1 MRFTRLLFSKSTSPS
16 MERTLAERNGLK
28 SMQGLSMASMKR
40 HFGLAPL
47 AVIMSA
53 GMAFVTAYIIRL
65 STKTTD
71 IQWVRNPDG
80 FNDCYKDKNFRI
92 LNMGPL
98 DMNHSTNR
106 LSLRNTKPFDH
117 AELGKVKP
125 EYRE

>member
-1 MRFTRLLFSKSTSPS
+1 
-16 MERTLAERNGLK
+16 MERTLAERNGVK
-28 SMQGLSMASMKR
+28 TMQGMTMASMRR

-47 AVIMSA
+47 AAIMSA
-53 GMAFVTAYIIRL
+53 GMVFVGVYIIRL
-65 STKTTD
+65 GTRTTD
-71 IQWVRNPDG
+71 IQWVKNPDG

-98 DMNHSTNR
+98 DLNHSTNR
-106 LSLRNTKPFDH
+106 LSLSNTKPFDH

>member
-1 MRFTRLLFSKSTSPS
+1 

-47 AVIMSA
+47 AAIMSA

-80 FNDCYKDKNFRI
+80 FNDCYKDKNFR
-92 LNMGPL
+92 ML
-98 DMNHSTNR
+98 DMNPSTDR
-106 LSLRNTKPFDH
+106 LNLRNTKPFDH

-125 EYRE
+125 EYR